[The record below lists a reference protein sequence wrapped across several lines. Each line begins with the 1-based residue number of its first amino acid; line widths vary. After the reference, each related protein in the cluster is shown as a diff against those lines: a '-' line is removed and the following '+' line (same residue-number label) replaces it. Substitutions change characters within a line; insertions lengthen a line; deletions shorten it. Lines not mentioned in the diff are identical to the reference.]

1 MALVAG
7 AAPAAVFAATDSK
20 SKTASTTTTKPKTTT
35 TTTKAKTTTTTSTTT
50 TTTTTKPTL
59 IGGTVVLDGTKSPI
73 VPPTCAANS
82 GCYVVLTRV
91 TAIPT
96 IRDGIAY
103 PTKVKAAGSLV
114 AFTLGLAKISKTATQ
129 TPHQIIAGLDA
140 SFGGTTQAAITV
152 LKPGPGKNST
162 RFYSVVAQSTTFH
175 LQPYLG
181 YIVQFPLATPI
192 PVVPGEVVALTIP
205 TWAPVI
211 SYDLPLKSFAYRQSR
226 KTNCPNTG
234 HYDNAQLTIGQ
245 GTEYKC
251 DYPGSRLEYNVTE
264 ITTPPP
270 PANYVH

>member
-1 MALVAG
+1 MKRVLIAVAALFAG
-7 AAPAAVFAATDSK
+7 AAPAAVLAATGSR
-20 SKTASTTTTKPKTTT
+20 SKTSPTTTS
-35 TTTKAKTTTTTSTTT
+35 TTTKAKTTTTT

-59 IGGTVVLDGTKSPI
+59 IGGTVVLDATKSPI
-73 VPPTCAANS
+73 VPPTCAPNS

-96 IRDGIAY
+96 IRDGVAY
-103 PTKVKAAGSLV
+103 PTKVKVAGSLV
-114 AFTLGLAKISKTATQ
+114 AFTLGLAKITKTATQ
-129 TPHQIIAGLDA
+129 TPHQLIAGLDA

-162 RFYSVVAQSTTFH
+162 RFYSVVAQSPTFH

-181 YIVQFPLATPI
+181 YIVQFLLPTPI
-192 PVVPGEVVALTIP
+192 PVIPGEVVALTVP

-234 HYDNAQLTIGQ
+234 HYDNAQLTIGH

-264 ITTPPP
+264 IEAAPP
-270 PANYVH
+270 PANYIH

>member
-1 MALVAG
+1 MAVFAG

-20 SKTASTTTTKPKTTT
+20 SKTTTTTTTKPKTTT
-35 TTTKAKTTTTTSTTT
+35 TTTTKPKTTSTTT
-50 TTTTTKPTL
+50 TTSSTTTAPTL
-59 IGGTVVLDGTKSPI
+59 IGGTAVLGATKSPI
-73 VPPTCAANS
+73 VPPTCAPNS

-96 IRDGIAY
+96 IRDGVTY

-114 AFTLGLAKISKTATQ
+114 AFTLGLAKITKTATQ

-140 SFGGTTQAAITV
+140 SFGGTTQAGITV
-152 LKPGPGKNST
+152 LKPGPGRNST
-162 RFYSVVAQSTTFH
+162 RFYSVVAQSPMFH

-181 YIVQFPLATPI
+181 YNVQFLLPTAI
-192 PVVPGEVVALTIP
+192 PVVPGEVVGLTIP

-245 GTEYKC
+245 GTDYKC

-264 ITTPPP
+264 ILSSPP